1 MQKKDKPQSPADI
14 VVISVWASAAAFVA
28 YFSMYGFRKPF
39 AVAKFSDLNFLG
51 TEIELKTAIVISQ
64 IVGYALSKYIGIWGC
79 SAIKR
84 EHIWAA
90 LVGLVCLALGSL
102 FVFAIVPTQ
111 WKVAAI
117 FFNGLPLGMVWGLV
131 VRYLEGRR
139 SSDIMLAVLCFS
151 FMIASGVVKDTG
163 KWLIDDWSISESWMP
178 FYTGLI
184 FLPSFV
190 IATVALAFL
199 PQPTEDDIILRVER
213 KTMTW
218 SDRWLFIRKFMSGLI
233 PLFIVY
239 TILTAYRDFRDNYGI
254 EMLTNLGFAEMPAV
268 FTRIEF
274 WVAVSILA
282 ALGLMFLV
290 KDNRASLHVIFASM
304 VAGGILLLVS
314 NYLFVE
320 KHISGFVWMILIGLG
335 AYAIYVPFNAV
346 LFERMVAATGTAAT
360 AVFAIYVAD
369 ALGYTG
375 SIIVQL
381 YKDLFAGDEKRDVF
395 FINFTWLLGAVS
407 IVCLLISWYYFLTY
421 KSVKDAN
428 VEIANK
434 S

>member
-14 VVISVWASAAAFVA
+14 VVISIWASAAAFVA

-39 AVAKFSDLNFLG
+39 SVAKFADLNFLG

-84 EHIWAA
+84 EYIWAA

-111 WKVAAI
+111 WKVVAI

-163 KWLIDDWSISESWMP
+163 KWLMDDWSVSESWMP
-178 FYTGLI
+178 FCTGLI

-199 PQPTEDDIILRVER
+199 PQPTEDDVILRVER

-218 SDRWLFIRKFMSGLI
+218 SDRWMFIKQFMSGLI

-268 FTRIEF
+268 FTQIEF

-320 KHISGFVWMILIGLG
+320 KHISGFVWMILVGLG

-375 SIIVQL
+375 SIVIQL